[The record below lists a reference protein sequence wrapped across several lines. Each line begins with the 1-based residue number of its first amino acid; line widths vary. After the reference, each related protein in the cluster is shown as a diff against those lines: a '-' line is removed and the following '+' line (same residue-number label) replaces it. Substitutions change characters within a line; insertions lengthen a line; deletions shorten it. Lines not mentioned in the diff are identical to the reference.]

1 MYQRVGKAALKPDL
15 SNTKRLLEA
24 LGNPHTHF
32 RSIHIAGTNGKGSS
46 AHAISSILQEAGY
59 KTGLYTSPH
68 LKSFTERIR
77 INGSEISQDA
87 VVKFV
92 SDNRSI
98 IEEIQ
103 PSFFELT
110 VAMSFLH
117 FFEEKVDI
125 AVIEV
130 GLGGR
135 LDSTNVIVPE
145 VSLITNIGFDHMDLL
160 GYTLPEIAREK
171 AGIIKKSVPVVIGS
185 IQPETLPVFTEI
197 STYHGSPMILCEKLA
212 IRGSSQ
218 FNTVSYGIDSYELD
232 IQSDYYVK
240 NIPGVIET
248 IVQLNVG
255 GWSISTAAIKQGLK
269 SVIQNTGLK
278 GRFQIMGQQPLVI
291 ADVSH
296 NEPGLKELLNQI
308 YQINKGRL
316 HLIYGTVVDKD
327 LTGILQ
333 MLPKDAKY
341 YFTESS
347 VPRSLPVGQLSE
359 VAKIYDLVGKSFPD
373 VNQSLLEALK
383 EADPD
388 DTILVTGSTFV
399 VAELNEL

>member
-1 MYQRVGKAALKPDL
+1 
-15 SNTKRLLEA
+15 
-24 LGNPHTHF
+24 
-32 RSIHIAGTNGKGSS
+32 
-46 AHAISSILQEAGY
+46 
-59 KTGLYTSPH
+59 
-68 LKSFTERIR
+68 
-77 INGSEISQDA
+77 
-87 VVKFV
+87 
-92 SDNRSI
+92 
-98 IEEIQ
+98 
-103 PSFFELT
+103 
-110 VAMSFLH
+110 
-117 FFEEKVDI
+117 
-125 AVIEV
+125 
-130 GLGGR
+130 
-135 LDSTNVIVPE
+135 
-145 VSLITNIGFDHMDLL
+145 
-160 GYTLPEIAREK
+160 LPEIAREK